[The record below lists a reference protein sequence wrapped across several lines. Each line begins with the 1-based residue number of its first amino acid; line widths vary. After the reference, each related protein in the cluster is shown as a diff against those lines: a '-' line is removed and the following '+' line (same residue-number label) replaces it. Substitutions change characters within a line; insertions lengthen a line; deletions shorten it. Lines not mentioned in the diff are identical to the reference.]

1 MSCKKDDGQKFEKIK
16 HLKCKDICVTNLK
29 AKNADIVIADI
40 ESAVI
45 DNAEI
50 KTLDTD
56 KILLNGVDISCSI
69 RQPAV
74 STSSNVFID
83 IGVTGVTGPENVD
96 PDVFVALV
104 ENAEKNRK
112 ELQCRIYDGRCFIN
126 DYLQAEGCPESC
138 PPPEAGSGPTACFT
152 YFTGSISGTTMNV
165 VSINSGDL
173 QIGQVVL
180 GPGVL
185 DETGI
190 LSQISGETGSVGT
203 YEVTKSQNIPETQL
217 KATQPA
223 TSTCKLKPIL
233 LKTFGAI
240 TTPIYNR
247 NFCISGATG
256 DGKSQ
261 FFDNINTS
269 IGFNLQCTYL
279 LEVAKSI
286 NPRVVSVLVQIGFYD
301 ARTSSI
307 IIDEIFIANRQF
319 GPTLDTLYGE
329 NYANNISIPSNI
341 LSEAYVNS
349 QDPVKQGAIQMVV
362 FEEEGICIWSPKGN
376 GFECR
381 GQDTKSVNNL
391 GNQQYQAQIQC
402 PVGEKVCQGVAVIYG
417 GSIPSRKFCG
427 DGTNGNTA
435 PFCVPC
441 DQKCTDVDDDT
452 LCDGPCNEEET
463 DVDDDDFE
471 PDPEI

>member
-1 MSCKKDDGQKFEKIK
+1 MSCKKDDDQKFEKIK
-16 HLKCKDICVTNLK
+16 HLKCKDLCVTNLK

-83 IGVTGVTGPENVD
+83 IGVTGVTGPANVD
-96 PDVFVALV
+96 PDVFDALV

-138 PPPEAGSGPTACFT
+138 PPPEAGSGPTGCFT

-185 DETGI
+185 DETDI

-217 KATQPA
+217 QATQPA

-247 NFCISGATG
+247 NFCISGAGGVTG

-286 NPRVVSVLVQIGFYD
+286 NPRVVSVLVQVGFYD
-301 ARTSSI
+301 AQTSSI
-307 IIDEIFIANRQF
+307 IIDEIFIANKQF

-341 LSEAYVNS
+341 LSEAYANS
-349 QDPVKQGAIQMVV
+349 RDPEKQGAIQMVV

-381 GQDTKSVNNL
+381 AQESRPVNNL
-391 GNQQYQAQIQC
+391 GNLQYQAQIQC
-402 PVGEKVCQGVAVIYG
+402 PEGKKVCQGVRSKYKGDVK
-417 GSIPSRKFCG
+417 RTCG
-427 DGTNGNTA
+427 TGNGNTP
-435 PFCVPC
+435 PFCIPC
-441 DQKCTDVDDDT
+441 GQECTDLNTIDT
-452 LCDGPCNEEET
+452 LCDGPCNEAET
-463 DVDDDDFE
+463 EFE